1 MDHTPEDMGPEAL
14 ERKLLDAEKRN
25 LGAYGY
31 GVKGFTLSMI
41 ETAIDVTEGRVPSSV
56 IKELLEAGQM
66 MLSFPIELLPHA
78 RTAVEAVADDYRV
91 VLITKGDLLDQ
102 ERKLAQSGLGEL
114 FDAVEVVSEKT
125 PQVYIDIFN
134 RHGDGVARALMAGN
148 SMRSDVVPVVE
159 AGQTILQGAVG
170 LCKRTIQGLALAV
183 GLVAVAPEQA
193 AAAPYAAMVMDA
205 RTGEVLH
212 SRNADTRLHPA
223 SLTKMMTLYIAFE
236 AVRNGEIS
244 LDTEITVS
252 RNAEAEPPSEL
263 GLRRGQKIALRYL
276 IRAAAVKSANDAA
289 TAIGEAIS
297 GSEAAFARRMNR
309 TAKALGMTR
318 TTFKNAHGLTANGHM
333 STARDM
339 TILGR
344 HMLYD
349 YPEYYNLF
357 SRKSTN
363 AGTKVVYNTNR
374 RFLAAYRG
382 ADGIKT
388 GYTRAAGFNLV
399 SSAKRGDERII
410 ATVFGGQSTAARNA
424 KVAELLDLGFRR
436 APAYAKLQKPPMPP
450 YVGNSGVRL
459 AEDDTHGLAGKT
471 IRVSGV
477 ISETMR
483 PRARPAP
490 EVDPALLVAEAEVAP
505 ETAEEEVQIAALDTD
520 ALQSGINSA
529 LLEVTEVSEVSAIQP
544 LARPAQRQA
553 DVEGEEALKAEIRTA
568 VARAVEAPTQRRYT
582 GPRPQVRPTGLET
595 QVASVEEPV
604 VVTRLSTSG
613 GRYWGINVGRYTNR
627 FQAEKVL
634 LRTALAEM
642 ETLDGSLRKVVQSP
656 RGFDANFLGM
666 TKESAELACRRLNSR
681 NVTCETLGPAS

>member
-1 MDHTPEDMGPEAL
+1 MAVISQVDGGRL
-14 ERKLLDAEKRN
+14 FSRWVKCGRGQRRN
-25 LGAYGY
+25 
-31 GVKGFTLSMI
+31 S
-41 ETAIDVTEGRVPSSV
+41 
-56 IKELLEAGQM
+56 
-66 MLSFPIELLPHA
+66 
-78 RTAVEAVADDYRV
+78 
-91 VLITKGDLLDQ
+91 
-102 ERKLAQSGLGEL
+102 
-114 FDAVEVVSEKT
+114 
-125 PQVYIDIFN
+125 
-134 RHGDGVARALMAGN
+134 
-148 SMRSDVVPVVE
+148 
-159 AGQTILQGAVG
+159 GQTILQGAVG
-170 LCKRTIQGLALAV
+170 LCKRTIQGLALTV

-490 EVDPALLVAEAEVAP
+490 EVDPALLVAEAEVEL